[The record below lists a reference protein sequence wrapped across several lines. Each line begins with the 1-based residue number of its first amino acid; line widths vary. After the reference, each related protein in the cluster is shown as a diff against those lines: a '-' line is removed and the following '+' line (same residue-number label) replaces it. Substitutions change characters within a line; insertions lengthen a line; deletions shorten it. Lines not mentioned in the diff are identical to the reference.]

1 MPEIIEK
8 QLSKLLPKNAPD
20 LVIVR
25 IIVEGLIRDKPSKH
39 QWELIDYMDE
49 VNQITSMGRTTAYPI
64 SIIAQMILEK
74 NITKYGVLFGEVD
87 VPFDI
92 FLSEMKK
99 RNMDFDII
107 ISD

>member
-1 MPEIIEK
+1 
-8 QLSKLLPKNAPD
+8 
-20 LVIVR
+20 
-25 IIVEGLIRDKPSKH
+25 
-39 QWELIDYMDE
+39 MDE